1 MREAVLTASDERT
14 GSLDALRGIT
24 RRDLEHGFA
33 AAFEART
40 GSEPASTAVVEC
52 EDMLMIRA
60 NGTLTRSLG
69 VLSSRD
75 PALVSE
81 LSRAM
86 LDDLAHEGLWQ
97 LAEELT
103 GEAVIAVLTDQSVDP
118 DIALVCF
125 VLGAS
130 EADA

>member
-1 MREAVLTASDERT
+1 
-14 GSLDALRGIT
+14 
-24 RRDLEHGFA
+24 LEHGFA

-40 GSEPASTAVVEC
+40 GHEPAYTTVVEC

-60 NGTLTRSLG
+60 HGTLTRSQG

-86 LDDLAHEGLWQ
+86 LDDLAHEDLWKV
-97 LAEELT
+97 AEELT

-125 VLGAS
+125 VLGPP